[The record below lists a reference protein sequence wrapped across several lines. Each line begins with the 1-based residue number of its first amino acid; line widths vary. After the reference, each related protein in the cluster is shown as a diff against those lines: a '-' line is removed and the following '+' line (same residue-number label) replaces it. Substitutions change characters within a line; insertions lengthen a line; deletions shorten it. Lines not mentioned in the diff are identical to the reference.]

1 MSHEA
6 IADMFDQWASSG
18 RDSDMESCHGD
29 VVSQVLEKLAIR
41 PGEQILDLGCG
52 NGWATRLMAKAAA
65 GASAVGIDA
74 SPKMIARADEL
85 HSFTIRARYEVCIFE
100 ALDFPDAKFDRIFSM
115 EALYYA
121 VDLEKTLAEM
131 LRVLRP
137 GGVCDVVLDFYEEN
151 TASRSWP
158 EATGLKMQSRSEAGW
173 REAFE
178 AARFQD
184 VRTERVIDSRGPGE
198 REAFECDECVPDYDA
213 QKALHAAGSLWI
225 HARKP

>member
-18 RDSDMESCHGD
+18 RDSDMESGHGD
-29 VVSQVLEKLAIR
+29 VVSQVLKKLDFR

-52 NGWATRLMAKAAA
+52 NGWATRMMAKAAA
-65 GASAVGIDA
+65 GATAVGIDA

-85 HSFTIRARYEVCIFE
+85 HSFTIRARYEVGAFE
-100 ALDFPDAKFDRIFSM
+100 ALDFPDGKFDRIFSM

-121 VDLEKTLAEM
+121 VDLEQSLAEM
-131 LRVLRP
+131 LRVLKP
-137 GGVCDVVLDFYEEN
+137 GGACDVVLDYYEEN
-151 TASRSWP
+151 TASKGWP
-158 EATGLKMQSRSEAGW
+158 EATGLNLHSRSEAGW

-178 AARFQD
+178 AVGFEH
-184 VRTERVIDSRGPGE
+184 VRTERVIDSRGPGDPQ
-198 REAFECDECVPDYDA
+198 AFECDECVPDYEA
-213 QKALHAAGSLWI
+213 QRALHAAGSLWI